1 MNPHLPISK
10 SSHCN
15 CSNSMQSCSSFIQG
29 SIGSGFGGGY
39 AGHRRDVRNGSFEST
54 QIYAEY
60 RSLSWTCGLSISAY
74 YLVSIA
80 SSGASDKSFL
90 LCFFFS
96 FFKIRTKP
104 KLWVGELLSCSTQSC
119 SPPVYGR
126 EVNQFWCEVST
137 LNVFR
142 CCFENGIV

>member
-1 MNPHLPISK
+1 MKISLLFPKHHMNPHLPISK

-60 RSLSWTCGLSISAY
+60 RSLSWTCGLSISAH

-90 LCFFFS
+90 LCFFFFIFQDKNKTQIVGGGAPIVFNS
-96 FFKIRTKP
+96 
-104 KLWVGELLSCSTQSC
+104 KLFSSSLWKGGESIL
-119 SPPVYGR
+119 V
-126 EVNQFWCEVST
+126 
-137 LNVFR
+137 
-142 CCFENGIV
+142 